1 MVAALSGTLGNPAV
15 GSLIACVAGTREV
28 PLVIQNRT
36 DFALAMPTAQV
47 PALDEI
53 GVLGKFAVV
62 ALVVGVA
69 DALVQVADTVSG
81 AVSVAL
87 AVR

>member
-1 MVAALSGTLGNPAV
+1 
-15 GSLIACVAGTREV
+15 
-28 PLVIQNRT
+28 
-36 DFALAMPTAQV
+36 MPTAQV